1 MANILNIR
9 GYFDRHL
16 ELCKIEKT
24 QQDAYDRLEEE
35 YKKMTEVNRYISY
48 ESFRV
53 AKSKYFKKNR
63 W

>member
-16 ELCKIEKT
+16 ELCKTEKT
-24 QQDAYDRLEEE
+24 QQDAYEKLEDE
-35 YKKMTEVNRYISY
+35 YKELTEVNRYISY

-53 AKSKYFKKNR
+53 AKSKYYKVNR